1 MSKDTKQFV
10 ISLII
15 FNIVFI
21 LIAQLF
27 IINPPD
33 FLKTKKIKKI
43 EANEKR

>member
-1 MSKDTKQFV
+1 MSQNTKQFF

-15 FNIVFI
+15 FNIIFI
-21 LIAQLF
+21 FITQLF

-43 EANEKR
+43 EAHEKR